1 MAITSTP
8 ATTTTDVA
16 QTVGNPDA
24 LIGVK
29 GTAPEITI
37 GNAAAKVGFYGTAP
51 LAKQTGV
58 AVSAA
63 GVHAALV
70 ALGLIAA

>member
-1 MAITSTP
+1 MSIVSVP
-8 ATTTTDVA
+8 ATTTTSVA

-24 LIGVK
+24 LIGVV
-29 GTAPEITI
+29 GDAPSISV
-37 GNAAAKVGFYGTAP
+37 GNSAAVIGFYGATP
-51 LAKQTGV
+51 VAKQTGV

-63 GVHAALV
+63 GIHAALV